1 MVRTYENT
9 RHLLYLKLI
18 LHFQWLPRYRA
29 PELLLGAKHYTKAV
43 DIWSTG
49 CIFGEMLNNRELFC
63 GKEVDGSNGPF
74 QKDQCDKIFRVLG
87 LPSWPGLDRLPEYAK
102 LRQMKNE
109 KAYPVKSE
117 LRSKIN
123 WLSSS
128 SSSSSSSVS
137 TSHQSSGQQH
147 TDMLYDL
154 ISRMLELNPEKRI
167 TAEDALAHP
176 YFSTKVGLIS
186 DRAFDPPGEDPLS
199 FQMQTVHPLMSEPPS
214 TQGTKRPTSTSSHKG
229 TGGPPTNHNNAPS
242 SSSTSGGGKTK
253 QSAPRTSRINSSKRG
268 HSSSTS
274 SVVASKRGRR

>member
-1 MVRTYENT
+1 
-9 RHLLYLKLI
+9 
-18 LHFQWLPRYRA
+18 
-29 PELLLGAKHYTKAV
+29 
-43 DIWSTG
+43 
-49 CIFGEMLNNRELFC
+49 MLNNRELFC

-102 LRQMKNE
+102 LRQMKSE

-128 SSSSSSSVS
+128 SSSTVS

-199 FQMQTVHPLMSEPPS
+199 FQMQMVHPLMSEPPS

-229 TGGPPTNHNNAPS
+229 TGGPPTNLSNNNAS
-242 SSSTSGGGKTK
+242 SSSSISGGGKTK
-253 QSAPRTSRINSSKRG
+253 QSGPHNSRSISSKRG

-274 SVVASKRGRR
+274 SVVASSSKRSRR